1 MSAITSVSETANT
14 GRTTSAGRVRALG
27 RAELILLWR
36 NRVALATALLLPLSM
51 VLALRPALSKFDFT
65 GTGLSLNTMSMSG
78 GVGFVLAFAVYYNL
92 VTAYVA
98 RREEL
103 VLKRLR
109 TGEATDLEILAGTA
123 LPTVAL
129 ALAQCAVLMAA
140 GALLLNMDPPHRP
153 DLLLAGLLLAPV
165 LMAALAAGSTVFT
178 RTVELAQF
186 TTAPLLLVIVL
197 GSGLILPLDELPRPL
212 AEVCRYLPMTPV
224 MDLIR
229 AGMVGGPGAGAGQV
243 LESLGLALA
252 WTVVAVLAAQR
263 WFRWEPRR

>member
-1 MSAITSVSETANT
+1 MSTTTIRTTGT
-14 GRTTSAGRVRALG
+14 GRIRALG
-27 RAELILLWR
+27 RAELTLLWR
-36 NRVALATALLLPLSM
+36 NRVAMATALLLPLAM
-51 VLALRPALSKFDFT
+51 VLGLRPALSKVDFK
-65 GTGLSLNTMSMSG
+65 GSGLNPDSMSISG
-78 GVGFVLAFAVYYNL
+78 GIGFVLAFAVYYNL

-129 ALAQCAVLMAA
+129 ALAQCAVLLAA
-140 GALLLNMDPPHRP
+140 GALLLTMDPPHRP

-165 LMAALAAGSTVFT
+165 LLAALAAASTVFT

-197 GSGLILPLDELPRPL
+197 GSGLILPLDELPRQL

-229 AGMVGGPGAGAGQV
+229 AGLVGGPGARAGQV